1 MKDFAPKS
9 IRKFTLEESGGMT
22 STAIEQANLGQYFTQ
37 RKGLEDVHPAKRR
50 KVDMSGVEGEVAV
63 RRSERSKKQ
72 AASFQSKIS
81 TRSSKASKR
90 NAKVILKEKSVQTPA
105 KERSDSTSL
114 FDDHAFAEAL
124 IGKLTDAQR
133 KRKMVA
139 SSRQRDDAITSA
151 PKENSSEEGLQ
162 GQINESKNES
172 RPKIRRRI
180 AKYSKTTERSINGEK
195 STDLD
200 AAELVNCNPSQSKEE
215 SSSDGKSFGMNAPEE
230 KATMVSPSKT
240 PPVVRRVGSGLKADP
255 WIAEQAKMVHSRGR
269 AAVNLS
275 QRRRGKEDVKQQ
287 AGATKKSCSGEYWVV
302 K

>member
-22 STAIEQANLGQYFTQ
+22 STAVEQANLGQYFTQ

-114 FDDHAFAEAL
+114 FDDHAYYKDPDIKPQTNLTSQQLMKFAWQIADGMSYL
-124 IGKLTDAQR
+124 
-133 KRKMVA
+133 
-139 SSRQRDDAITSA
+139 SS
-151 PKENSSEEGLQ
+151 
-162 GQINESKNES
+162 
-172 RPKIRRRI
+172 
-180 AKYSKTTERSINGEK
+180 K
-195 STDLD
+195 S
-200 AAELVNCNPSQSKEE
+200 
-215 SSSDGKSFGMNAPEE
+215 
-230 KATMVSPSKT
+230 VS
-240 PPVVRRVGSGLKADP
+240 
-255 WIAEQAKMVHSRGR
+255 
-269 AAVNLS
+269 
-275 QRRRGKEDVKQQ
+275 
-287 AGATKKSCSGEYWVV
+287 
-302 K
+302 

>member
-9 IRKFTLEESGGMT
+9 IRKFTLEERGDMT
-22 STAIEQANLGQYFTQ
+22 STAVEQATLGQYFTQ

-90 NAKVILKEKSVQTPA
+90 NAVILKEKGVQTPA
-105 KERSDSTSL
+105 KEGSDSTSL

-139 SSRQRDDAITSA
+139 SSRQRDDVITSA

-162 GQINESKNES
+162 GQINESENES

-215 SSSDGKSFGMNAPEE
+215 SSSDGKSFGMDAPEE
-230 KATMVSPSKT
+230 KATMISPSKT

-287 AGATKKSCSGEYWVV
+287 AGATEKSCSGEYWVV